1 MLTHICIGLF
11 SGGGV
16 YAFMKIYFY
25 SIGCPLHVS
34 CVLCSWRCPERS
46 SSTSSAWPICVDGVL
61 RAVAPK
67 FGRVA
72 HLRHFFQNVR
82 TILNDFD
89 NLVWL
94 PQKGMRFRTC
104 ICFAWISYTDLFH
117 LHLRL

>member
-1 MLTHICIGLF
+1 
-11 SGGGV
+11 
-16 YAFMKIYFY
+16 MKIYFY

-89 NLVWL
+89 NLVCVFELAFAL
-94 PQKGMRFRTC
+94 PGFLILICFTC
-104 ICFAWISYTDLFH
+104 I
-117 LHLRL
+117 